1 MQTCKRR
8 LLSNVP
14 TSCVNTEAKNSLK
27 YLIMYDFI
35 QNIYNQQTQMIR
47 LFKKK
52 KINHS
57 NLT

>member
-1 MQTCKRR
+1 M
-8 LLSNVP
+8 
-14 TSCVNTEAKNSLK
+14 NTEAKNSLK